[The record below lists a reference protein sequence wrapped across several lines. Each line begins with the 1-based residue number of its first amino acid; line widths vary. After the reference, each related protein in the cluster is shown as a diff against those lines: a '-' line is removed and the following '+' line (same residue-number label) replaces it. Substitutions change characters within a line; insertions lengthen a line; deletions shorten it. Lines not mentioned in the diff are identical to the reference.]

1 MYWDVHCSISLCLV
15 CRSQAFL
22 AELNKRDSEAV
33 LKHVEDKTLAVNSA
47 VIVEYLKALVKT
59 NRISQY
65 SNDGIVGYVAPY
77 GHHSTLVKCTAALQ

>member
-1 MYWDVHCSISLCLV
+1 M
-15 CRSQAFL
+15 
-22 AELNKRDSEAV
+22 

-65 SNDGIVGYVAPY
+65 SNDGIAGYVAPF
-77 GHHSTLVKCTAALQ
+77 GHQNTSVNALLLAIGRVASVMH

>member
-1 MYWDVHCSISLCLV
+1 M
-15 CRSQAFL
+15 
-22 AELNKRDSEAV
+22 

-65 SNDGIVGYVAPY
+65 SNDGTAEYVAAF
-77 GHHSTLVKCTAALQ
+77 GHQLIFIKLSASLP